1 MSRYGGKY
9 PLRGVDTVMG
19 IFAFLHF
26 VDRQTGITVWGYIW
40 CIVVTDSVPWLGRRG
55 SFRAPR

>member
-1 MSRYGGKY
+1 MSRKY
-9 PLRGVDTVMG
+9 PRGVDTVMG